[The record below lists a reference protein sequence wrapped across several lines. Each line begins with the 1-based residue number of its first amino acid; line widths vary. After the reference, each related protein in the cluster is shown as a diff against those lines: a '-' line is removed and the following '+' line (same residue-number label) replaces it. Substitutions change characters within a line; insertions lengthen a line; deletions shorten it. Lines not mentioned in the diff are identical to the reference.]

1 MNIPP
6 RFLFPILLLG
16 TLLSSTG
23 VWAGKPD
30 KSVEKTI
37 KTVLTSVRY
46 GKDSIAVKKIDFDKM
61 AELSMGESWKDVSPA
76 DRKKLSSGIQTITEK
91 LSFPKGRDLFKHLD
105 AILYDAPRV
114 TKDNAH
120 LKTTIVVHRNY
131 KKQEMVIDFILYRGP
146 NGWKIVDTVILG
158 ESTLEGFY
166 EDQIEPLLDK
176 GGIPAVMAALDARL
190 NKLK

>member
-1 MNIPP
+1 MNISP
-6 RFLFPILLLG
+6 RFLFPALLLG
-16 TLLSSTG
+16 ALLSSTG
-23 VWAGKPD
+23 VWAGKSD

-61 AELSMGESWKDVSPA
+61 AELSMGESWKDVSTA

-91 LSFPKGRDLFKHLD
+91 LSFPKGRALFKHLD

-114 TKDNAH
+114 TNDKAH
-120 LKTTIVVHRNY
+120 LKTTIVVHRDY
-131 KKQEMVIDFILYRGP
+131 KKQEMVIDFVLYRSP

-176 GGIPAVMAALDARL
+176 GGIPAVMAALDIRL
-190 NKLK
+190 KKLK